1 MKSRIST
8 YLVLPALLLMLALLS
23 ACRETDGPATTP
35 ITLPPDSTPLSVRP
49 LSESDLAA
57 VAEFVK
63 RQRTVDQ
70 EWDQYHREF
79 DQWRAGLT
87 SCHRSAVQE
96 ALQGF
101 AVGFNAVTERA
112 RDLPRASVSKELA
125 DILIAAAEAE
135 ETAFRQ
141 LRDRWQPNIFS
152 LFEAVEQ
159 QRSMAARAQ
168 KEAEDLA
175 LESQEKLEKAS
186 DPEELLAMEDF
197 DAAFDLVRDDW
208 DEFHDDYASMSQEA
222 GNTDTADSLLRVK
235 RLSRQ
240 LSAVSKAVDE
250 LPAPFAA
257 EDSVDMLQDAAEAE
271 VTALA
276 KVHEALAVV
285 AAQEAASAREK
296 PAAPGENESGQQV
309 EQLLETMNPVIKT
322 VEATLR
328 EVRRT
333 NREFLDGSALE
344 DLEEV
349 QEFVGEYKKLIADW
363 DAFHERYN
371 DWRSAEGGCDR
382 AEVLQSIGQ
391 FDARISELGRQVLDL
406 PQSGYLLP
414 VYNLLVEAAEKEA
427 DAIRAL
433 RNSWQPFTVDAFI
446 AQERARENASRLR
459 REANIAL
466 HELRNR
472 R

>member
-1 MKSRIST
+1 MKSRIIT
-8 YLVLPALLLMLALLS
+8 CLILPALLLMLALLL
-23 ACRETDGPATTP
+23 ACRETEGPATTP
-35 ITLPPDSTPLSVRP
+35 VTLPPDSTPLSVRP
-49 LSESDLAA
+49 LSESDLRA
-57 VAEFVK
+57 VAEFAK

-101 AVGFNAVTERA
+101 AVGFNTVTEQA

-125 DILIAAAEAE
+125 DTLIAAAEVE

-168 KEAEDLA
+168 KEVEDLV

-208 DEFHDDYASMSQEA
+208 DEFHDDYASLSQEA
-222 GNTDTADSLLRVK
+222 ENTETADSLLRVK

-240 LSAVSKAVDE
+240 LSAVSKAVDQ

-276 KVHEALAVV
+276 KVHEGLAVV

-296 PAAPGENESGQQV
+296 PAAPGENEFGQQV
-309 EQLLETMNPVIKT
+309 EQLLETMNPVIKS

-344 DLEEV
+344 DLEEL
-349 QEFVGEYKKLIADW
+349 QDFVGEYEKLIGDW
-363 DAFHERYN
+363 NAFHERYN
-371 DWRSAEGGCDR
+371 DWRNAEGGCNR
-382 AEVLQSIGQ
+382 AEVFQALGQ
-391 FDARISELGRQVLDL
+391 FDGSLAELGRQVRDL
-406 PQSGYLLP
+406 PQSGFLLP
-414 VYNLLVEAAEKEA
+414 MYNLLVQAMETES
-427 DAIRAL
+427 DAMRAL
-433 RNSWQPFTVDAFI
+433 RNTWQPFTVDAFI
-446 AQERARENASRLR
+446 ALERARENASRLR

>member
-1 MKSRIST
+1 MSSLFKTCVI
-8 YLVLPALLLMLALLS
+8 LPTLLLMLALLS
-23 ACRETDGPATTP
+23 ACRETDSPATTP
-35 ITLPPDSTPLSVRP
+35 VTLPPDSTPLSVRP
-49 LSESDLAA
+49 LSEGDLSA

-70 EWDQYHREF
+70 EWDKFHREF
-79 DQWRAGLT
+79 DRWRAGLT
-87 SCHRSAVQE
+87 SCHGSVVQE
-96 ALQGF
+96 ALQEF

-112 RDLPRASVSKELA
+112 RDLPRGSVSGELA
-125 DILIAAAEAE
+125 DTLIAAAEAE
-135 ETAFRQ
+135 EAAFRQ
-141 LRDRWQPNIFS
+141 LRDRWQPNNFS
-152 LFEAVEQ
+152 WFEAVEQ

-168 KEAEDLA
+168 KDVEDLA

-197 DAAFDLVRDDW
+197 DTAFDLVRDDW
-208 DEFHDDYASMSQEA
+208 DEFHDDYASLSQEA
-222 GNTDTADSLLRVK
+222 ANTDSADSLLRVK

-240 LSAVSKAVDE
+240 LSVVSKAVDQ

-257 EDSVDMLQDAAEAE
+257 EESVDMLQDAVEAE

-276 KVHEALAVV
+276 KVQEALAVV
-285 AAQEAASAREK
+285 VAQDAASAREK
-296 PAAPGENESGQQV
+296 PAAPVENESGQQV
-309 EQLLETMNPVIKT
+309 EQLLETMNPAIKD
-322 VEATLR
+322 VEAALR

-349 QEFVGEYKKLIADW
+349 QEFVGEYEKLIADW

-382 AEVLQSIGQ
+382 AEVLQSLGQ
-391 FDARISELGRQVLDL
+391 FDARISELGRQVRDL

-414 VYNLLVEAAEKEA
+414 VYNLLVEAVEKEA

-446 AQERARENASRLR
+446 AQERARDNASRLR

-472 R
+472 P

>member
-49 LSESDLAA
+49 LSERDLTA

-70 EWDQYHREF
+70 EWDQYHREV
-79 DQWRAGLT
+79 DKWRAGLT

-175 LESQEKLEKAS
+175 LESQERLEKAS

-208 DEFHDDYASMSQEA
+208 DEFHDDYVSLSQEA

-240 LSAVSKAVDE
+240 FSAVSKAVDE

-276 KVHEALAVV
+276 KYM
-285 AAQEAASAREK
+285 R
-296 PAAPGENESGQQV
+296 PWP
-309 EQLLETMNPVIKT
+309 
-322 VEATLR
+322 
-328 EVRRT
+328 
-333 NREFLDGSALE
+333 
-344 DLEEV
+344 
-349 QEFVGEYKKLIADW
+349 
-363 DAFHERYN
+363 
-371 DWRSAEGGCDR
+371 
-382 AEVLQSIGQ
+382 
-391 FDARISELGRQVLDL
+391 
-406 PQSGYLLP
+406 
-414 VYNLLVEAAEKEA
+414 
-427 DAIRAL
+427 
-433 RNSWQPFTVDAFI
+433 
-446 AQERARENASRLR
+446 
-459 REANIAL
+459 
-466 HELRNR
+466 
-472 R
+472 

>member
-1 MKSRIST
+1 MKSRIIT
-8 YLVLPALLLMLALLS
+8 CLILPALLLMLASLL
-23 ACRETDGPATTP
+23 ACRETEGPATTP
-35 ITLPPDSTPLSVRP
+35 VTLPPDSTPLSVRP
-49 LSESDLAA
+49 LSESDLTA

-101 AVGFNAVTERA
+101 TVGFNAVTERA

-125 DILIAAAEAE
+125 DILIAVAEAE

-168 KEAEDLA
+168 KEVEDLA

-208 DEFHDDYASMSQEA
+208 DEFHDDYASLSQEA
-222 GNTDTADSLLRVK
+222 ENTDTADSLLQVK

-240 LSAVSKAVDE
+240 LSAVSKAVDQ

-309 EQLLETMNPVIKT
+309 EQLLETMNPVIKS

-333 NREFLDGSALE
+333 NREFLMEA
-344 DLEEV
+344 
-349 QEFVGEYKKLIADW
+349 
-363 DAFHERYN
+363 R
-371 DWRSAEGGCDR
+371 WRIWRNC
-382 AEVLQSIGQ
+382 
-391 FDARISELGRQVLDL
+391 RI
-406 PQSGYLLP
+406 LLA
-414 VYNLLVEAAEKEA
+414 NM
-427 DAIRAL
+427 
-433 RNSWQPFTVDAFI
+433 RN
-446 AQERARENASRLR
+446 
-459 REANIAL
+459 
-466 HELRNR
+466 
-472 R
+472 